1 MRRHP
6 LLLFMKGSGNVDTV
20 NIVSE
25 FTRKILSKL
34 AGQLLR
40 KHLGCEI
47 GVQLN
52 SINVTICDGKA
63 HIHLDAD
70 AEIEKEELQRLI
82 KNQFGLDEKDM
93 E

>member
-1 MRRHP
+1 M
-6 LLLFMKGSGNVDTV
+6 DTV

-63 HIHLDAD
+63 HIHLDA
-70 AEIEKEELQRLI
+70 EIEKEELQRLI

-93 E
+93 G

>member
-20 NIVSE
+20 TIESE
-25 FTRKILSKL
+25 FTRKNLSKQE
-34 AGQLLR
+34 GQLLR
-40 KHLGCEI
+40 KNLGCEI

-82 KNQFGLDEKDM
+82 KNQLGWDEQDL

>member
-1 MRRHP
+1 
-6 LLLFMKGSGNVDTV
+6 MKGSGNVDTV

-63 HIHLDAD
+63 HIHLDA
-70 AEIEKEELQRLI
+70 EIEKEELQRLI

-93 E
+93 G